1 VGQVHLSNFCHS
13 ILSLSSHKHRNAFF
27 QQILNKMVY
36 TVRQGLNPSDGTSII
51 HSCAAMLG
59 LQLENDLPNNVLIV
73 TGLLKTKDTTQGRQ
87 YLIEAFEP
95 LFGDIESAAIASSN
109 KGFGFVRFVHPRSVQ
124 RALERFNTSE
134 IEVQDVSVM
143 IQTLKS

>member
-1 VGQVHLSNFCHS
+1 MLICVWVTMWNKFISLSNCAFS
-13 ILSLSSHKHRNAFF
+13 LSLSRTHMYRNAFF

-59 LQLENDLPNNVLIV
+59 LQLENDLPNNVLLV

-95 LFGDIESAAIASSN
+95 FGDIESAAIASSN
-109 KGFGFVRFVHPRSVQ
+109 KGFGFV
-124 RALERFNTSE
+124 
-134 IEVQDVSVM
+134 
-143 IQTLKS
+143 

>member
-1 VGQVHLSNFCHS
+1 MY
-13 ILSLSSHKHRNAFF
+13 RNAFF
-27 QQILNKMVY
+27 QLILDKMVY

-59 LQLENDLPNNVLIV
+59 LQLENDLPNNVLLV
-73 TGLLKTKDTTQGRQ
+73 TGLLKTKDTTQGREH
-87 YLIEAFEP
+87 LIQAFEP
-95 LFGDIESAAIASSN
+95 FGDIESAAIASSN

-124 RALERFNTSE
+124 RAFERFRNSE

-143 IQTLKS
+143 IRALKV